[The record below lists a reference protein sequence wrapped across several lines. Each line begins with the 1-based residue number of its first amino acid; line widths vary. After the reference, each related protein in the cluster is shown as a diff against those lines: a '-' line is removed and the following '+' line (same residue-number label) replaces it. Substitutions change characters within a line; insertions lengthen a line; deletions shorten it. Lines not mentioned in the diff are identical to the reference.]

1 MNERDKA
8 TEQHKSRIPEFASRE
23 EEAEFWDTHDFTDYL
38 DELEPVKVRVVNPLS
53 ASVQVRF
60 DAETDHELEVRA
72 QEQGVKK
79 STLVRMVVKEW
90 LRQNR
95 ERRAS

>member
-1 MNERDKA
+1 MNEHDETTGPR
-8 TEQHKSRIPEFASRE
+8 KSRIPEFASRE

-38 DELEPVKVRVVNPLS
+38 DELEPIKVRVANPLS

-60 DAETDHELEVRA
+60 DTETDRELEEHA
-72 QEQGVKK
+72 QEKGVKK

-90 LRQNR
+90 LRENR
-95 ERRAS
+95 ERHAS

>member
-1 MNERDKA
+1 MN
-8 TEQHKSRIPEFASRE
+8 TTNQQSPHKSRIPEFASRE

-38 DELEPVKVRVVNPLS
+38 DELEPVKVRVANPLS

-60 DAETDHELEVRA
+60 DTETDRELEVRA

-79 STLVRMVVKEW
+79 STLVRMIVKEW

-95 ERRAS
+95 NRQAS